1 MSRQLYSHTPCSL
14 KLETELSASQASPL
28 GNTDVSFLHTAKA
41 QINVKQWQVSEL
53 RGNLR
58 FVS

>member
-1 MSRQLYSHTPCSL
+1 MSRQLCSHTPCSL
-14 KLETELSASQASPL
+14 ELDTELSASQASPL
-28 GNTDVSFLHTAKA
+28 GNTDVSFPHTAKA
-41 QINVKQWQVSEL
+41 QINVKQVSEL